1 MHVLGRMMLNW
12 KKCLSSVS
20 YLIIINN
27 RKSTVCKLFKNN
39 HFCAAMNRRIH
50 DFVCLLFYFT
60 FMTHVHCV
68 AKSVLHSVGFDAISR
83 PLNEQLLYSEAII
96 QPICVFEPVRAA
108 SEFMCNV
115 FPFIHFCCTVISFI
129 VNAFWEKEVEKNSI
143 THVARDHRHIRLLSL
158 CWIENILS
166 VCVWWSYQRRSPH
179 FAEFIFIF
187 VLLVFVIVALFHDVS
202 KIHLHFKSNWTC
214 AWHFAQTYTHGA
226 HTFAIFT
233 TSVPNGKKD
242 NWGLWFD
249 FVILISVRI
258 SNSFRWL
265 RFIMTEPLIHL
276 LALYSC
282 GIDT

>member
-12 KKCLSSVS
+12 KKCHSSVS

-83 PLNEQLLYSEAII
+83 PLNEQLLYSEVII

-115 FPFIHFCCTVISFI
+115 FPFIHFCCTVISFV

-166 VCVWWSYQRRSPH
+166 VCVCDDHIKGDR
-179 FAEFIFIF
+179 
-187 VLLVFVIVALFHDVS
+187 
-202 KIHLHFKSNWTC
+202 
-214 AWHFAQTYTHGA
+214 
-226 HTFAIFT
+226 
-233 TSVPNGKKD
+233 
-242 NWGLWFD
+242 
-249 FVILISVRI
+249 LISLSLFLFSFCSFLLLLRFSTTFLKSICI
-258 SNSFRWL
+258 SNRIELVLDILRKHTLTAHIHSLFLLLQFQMAKKTIEDFDSISSFWFPSEFQI
-265 RFIMTEPLIHL
+265 RFDDCDL
-276 LALYSC
+276 
-282 GIDT
+282 